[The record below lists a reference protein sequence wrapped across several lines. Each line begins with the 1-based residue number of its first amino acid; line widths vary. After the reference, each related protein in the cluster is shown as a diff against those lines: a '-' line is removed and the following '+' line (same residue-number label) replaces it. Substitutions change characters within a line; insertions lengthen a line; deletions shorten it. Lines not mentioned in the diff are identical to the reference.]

1 MVDCPFFSI
10 KINKNLIYVL
20 SYWLCEIVFRLL
32 NYIKPFNIDFIFTDN
47 TRNNEYLYILLLTF
61 ADLLACFQKI
71 KKCKKS
77 EEKIIEN
84 LIEEKENEN
93 LIEENV
99 VNNNNDDYGSPIN
112 HGRKKKFLYL
122 TLIIVVDLFARSF
135 YFLYYIIFNKEGEE
149 VSQKF
154 MHDSI
159 ILIDILARYLFYKIF
174 IKKCKIG
181 SRKYC
186 HSLFSIMALIILFSL
201 LIFIDYMNLDSSGK
215 YDFKECLIFSGFIS
229 FRSILFPFA
238 DTIIKKFM
246 EQKYLLPFQYMRRR
260 GIIEAILLSIL
271 TVILILTSNF
281 NFSSDMFSLF
291 NGGMALLFVLLCF
304 IKSIL
309 LLKVI
314 YEYSSQ
320 AVSFLIISEPL
331 SESIYGMINNVNHE
345 GTRFGYL
352 TGEII
357 IIFLIAII
365 TMIYEEIIIVKI
377 CGCDKNV
384 KATIQ
389 ERAIDDKNNSTF
401 LDRSAN
407 DLSATVLSINMNEQ

>member
-1 MVDCPFFSI
+1 MVECPYFSI
-10 KINKNLIYVL
+10 KINKTLIYVL
-20 SYWLCEIVFRLL
+20 SYWFFEIVFRLL

-47 TRNNEYLYILLLTF
+47 TRNNEYLYIILLTF
-61 ADLLACFQKI
+61 ADLLACFEKI
-71 KKCKKS
+71 KKCEKS
-77 EEKIIEN
+77 
-84 LIEEKENEN
+84 EEKENEN
-93 LIEENV
+93 LIEENI
-99 VNNNNDDYGSPIN
+99 VNNNNGDYGSPIN
-112 HGRKKKFLYL
+112 HGRKKKFLCL
-122 TLIIVVDLFARSF
+122 TGIIIVDLFARSF
-135 YFLYYIIFNKEGEE
+135 YYLYYIIFNKEGEE

-159 ILIDILARYLFYKIF
+159 ILIDILARYIFYKI
-174 IKKCKIG
+174 IMKKSKEG
-181 SRKYC
+181 SSKYC
-186 HSLFSIMALIILFSL
+186 HSIFSIMALIILFSL

-215 YDFKECLIFSGFIS
+215 YDFLDCLIFSGFIS
-229 FRSILFPFA
+229 FRSILFPLV

-246 EQKYLLPFQYMRRR
+246 EEKYLLPFQYMRRR
-260 GIIEAILLSIL
+260 GIIEGILLSIL
-271 TVILILTSNF
+271 TVILISTSNF
-281 NFSSDMFSLF
+281 NFSSDMFTLF

-331 SESIYGMINNVNHE
+331 SESIYGMINNVNQE
-345 GTRFGYL
+345 GIRFGYL

-357 IIFLIAII
+357 IIFLIGMV

-389 ERAIDDKNNSTF
+389 ERAIDDKNNSAYF
-401 LDRSAN
+401 DKSLDKSAII